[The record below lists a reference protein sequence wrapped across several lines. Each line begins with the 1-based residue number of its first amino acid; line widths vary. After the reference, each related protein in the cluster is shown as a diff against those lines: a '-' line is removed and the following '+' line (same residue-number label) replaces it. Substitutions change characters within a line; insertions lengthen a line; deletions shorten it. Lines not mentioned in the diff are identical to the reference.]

1 MLLCAVSR
9 PSLMR
14 RIDMTR
20 MNLVI
25 AAAMISAAGL
35 TSTLAQAQAAISEPG
50 AFQAANPDRDVLN
63 GGQLTPWG
71 RAIRGEQYR
80 GPSDA
85 YALQVNPAAPAVV
98 HTRRHRQ
105 HQ

>member
-1 MLLCAVSR
+1 
-9 PSLMR
+9 
-14 RIDMTR
+14 MTR
-20 MNLVI
+20 MNVVI

-50 AFQAANPDRDVLN
+50 AYQAANPDRDVLN

-71 RAIRGEQYR
+71 REIRGEQYS
-80 GPSDA
+80 GASGA
-85 YALQVNPAAPAVV
+85 FASQGVPAGVVV
-98 HTRRHRQ
+98 HSRRHQ

>member
-1 MLLCAVSR
+1 
-9 PSLMR
+9 
-14 RIDMTR
+14 MTR

-35 TSTLAQAQAAISEPG
+35 TSTLAQTQAAISEPG
-50 AFQAANPDRDVLN
+50 AYQAANPDRDVLN

-71 RAIRGEQYR
+71 REIRGEQYS
-80 GPSDA
+80 GASGA
-85 YALQVNPAAPAVV
+85 FASQGVPAGVVV
-98 HTRRHRQ
+98 HSRRHQ

>member
-1 MLLCAVSR
+1 
-9 PSLMR
+9 
-14 RIDMTR
+14 MTR
-20 MNLVI
+20 INLVI

-50 AFQAANPDRDVLN
+50 AYQAANPDRDVLN

-71 RAIRGEQYR
+71 REIRGEQYS
-80 GPSDA
+80 GAS
-85 YALQVNPAAPAVV
+85 AAFASQGVPTGVVV
-98 HTRRHRQ
+98 HSRRRQ